1 MRAVPIGRMVRGD
14 GSLGCSRTALAS
26 ALRLHLFVDVGV
38 TVVGG
43 QVTFDAN
50 PLWGADCIRPV
61 TVTAFSG
68 EIVWRQS
75 ISHDDACANTFPIVY
90 GVPLEGE
97 RLIDPSNRALAEVL
111 GGRSLDPGPAAP
123 LQTDTICQ
131 VHTTTGSTGY
141 GWGGF
146 RLSKDRKVEN
156 PECT

>member
-68 EIVWRQS
+68 EVDWRQS
-75 ISHDDACANTFPIVY
+75 ISHGDACANTLPVVY

-97 RLIDPSNRALAEVL
+97 RLIDPSNRTRAEVA
-111 GGRSLDPGPAAP
+111 GGPSPDPEPAEP
-123 LQTDTICQ
+123 LQTDTIYL

-141 GWGGF
+141 GCGRF

-156 PECT
+156 LGCT

>member
-1 MRAVPIGRMVRGD
+1 MARWVALVLLWPLL
-14 GSLGCSRTALAS
+14 SGCTYSY
-26 ALRLHLFVDVGV
+26 DVGV

-43 QVTFDAN
+43 QVTFDAD
-50 PLWGADCIRPV
+50 PQRGADCIRRV

-75 ISHDDACANTFPIVY
+75 ISHDDACANPFPVVY

-97 RLIDPSNRALAEVL
+97 RLIDPSNRALAEVS
-111 GGRSLDPGPAAP
+111 GGQSLDPGSPEP
-123 LQTDTICQ
+123 LQTDTIYS
-131 VHTTTGSTGY
+131 VHTTTGFTGY

-156 PECT
+156 LGCI